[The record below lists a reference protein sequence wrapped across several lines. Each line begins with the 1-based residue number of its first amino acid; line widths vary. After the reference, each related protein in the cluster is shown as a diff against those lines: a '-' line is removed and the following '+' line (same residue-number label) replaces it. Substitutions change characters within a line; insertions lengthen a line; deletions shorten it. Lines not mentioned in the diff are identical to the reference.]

1 MRQDYELC
9 ESVEIWFYRTHTI
22 IHSMIQMVKNKLKH
36 EKWMSA
42 RDLVEANV
50 WMFERMGEALENNY
64 QLSYTVDLSWQAAE
78 LYLKGLEE

>member
-1 MRQDYELC
+1 MIPVKPKPKKIYKPQ
-9 ESVEIWFYRTHTI
+9 VHI

-50 WMFERMGEALENNY
+50 WMFERMGEVIKGNY
-64 QLSYTVDLSWQAAE
+64 NMDYTVDLSWQAAE